1 MPREWDWIRGVEFE
15 GPEDAVAC
23 EKFLRDVETI
33 LANSQPRLRCP
44 PGPWN
49 PKTPPGRTPIFI
61 HIGLSARPCMDFDI
75 YYI

>member
-15 GPEDAVAC
+15 GPEDVVAC

-44 PGPWN
+44 PGPLESKNATRPN
-49 PKTPPGRTPIFI
+49 PHFLTSL
-61 HIGLSARPCMDFDI
+61 LSG
-75 YYI
+75 